1 MKPVGPHTL
10 AQDRSWLAEFTAL
23 GAIWGSSFLF
33 MRLAGAEFGP
43 VATSALRVTFGALF
57 LLPMLVW
64 RGQWQLLRRHWAPVF
79 FVGLL
84 NSGIP
89 FALFAFALLTITTGL
104 SSIINA
110 SVPMFGALVAWL
122 WLGERPG
129 RWRIAG
135 LVLGFVGVSALAWDQ
150 AGIKPGESGIHPL
163 WAMLACMGACISYA
177 VAASFSRLYLQ
188 GVPPLVSATGS
199 QIGAALGMALP
210 AVWLWPSQPPSITAW
225 LSLLVLG
232 VLCTSVAYLL
242 YFRLLSGSSPS
253 RALAVTYL
261 IPVFAVSYGVLLL
274 NEQFTPAMG
283 LSALIILL
291 GTAMATGMLD
301 PGRWLIRMRS
311 HRP

>member
-1 MKPVGPHTL
+1 
-10 AQDRSWLAEFTAL
+10 
-23 GAIWGSSFLF
+23 
-33 MRLAGAEFGP
+33 MRLAGVEFGP
-43 VATSALRVTFGALF
+43 VATAALRVTFGAIF
-57 LLPMLVW
+57 LLPLLVW
-64 RGQWQLLRRHWAPVF
+64 RGQWSLMVRNWQPVF

-89 FALFAFALLTITTGL
+89 FALFAFSLLTITTGL

-110 SVPMFGALVAWL
+110 SVPMFGALVAWA

-135 LVLGFVGVSALAWDQ
+135 LVLGFVGVSMLAWDQ
-150 AGIKPGESGIHPL
+150 AGVKPGESGIHPL
-163 WAMLACMGACISYA
+163 WAMLACVGACMSYA
-177 VAASFSRLYLQ
+177 LAASFSRLYLQ
-188 GVPPLVSATGS
+188 GIPPLVSATGS

-210 AVWLWPSQPPSITAW
+210 AAWLWPSQPPSGAAW

-242 YFRLLSGSSPS
+242 YFRLLGGATPS

-261 IPVFAVSYGVLLL
+261 IPLFAVTYGVVLL
-274 NEQFTPAMG
+274 NEQVTPAMG
-283 LSALIILL
+283 VSAVIILL

-301 PGRWLIRMRS
+301 PGQWLSRARS
-311 HRP
+311 NSP

>member
-1 MKPVGPHTL
+1 MKSPQAAEQEPAWV
-10 AQDRSWLAEFTAL
+10 AQFIAL
-23 GAIWGSSFLF
+23 GAIWGSSFMF

-43 VATSALRVTFGALF
+43 VATAALRVTFGALF
-57 LLPMLVW
+57 LLPILLW
-64 RGQWQLLRRHWAPVF
+64 RGQWSVMRRHWVPVF

-89 FALFAFALLTITTGL
+89 FALFTFSLLTITTGL

-110 SVPMFGALVAWL
+110 SVPMFGALVAWI
-122 WLGERPG
+122 WLGEQPG
-129 RWRIAG
+129 RWRIVG
-135 LVLGFVGVSALAWDQ
+135 LALGFFGVSALAWDQ
-150 AGIKPGESGIHPL
+150 AGVKPGDSGIHPL
-163 WAMLACMGACISYA
+163 WAMLACLGACISYA

-188 GVPPLVSATGS
+188 GVPPMVSATGS
-199 QIGAALGMALP
+199 QIGAALAMAVP
-210 AVWLWPSQPPSITAW
+210 AAWLWPAQTPSITAW

-261 IPVFAVSYGVLLL
+261 IPLFAVSYGIALLD
-274 NEQFTPAMG
+274 ERFTPAMG
-283 LSALIILL
+283 VSALIILM

-301 PGRWLIRMRS
+301 PGPWLSRSRS